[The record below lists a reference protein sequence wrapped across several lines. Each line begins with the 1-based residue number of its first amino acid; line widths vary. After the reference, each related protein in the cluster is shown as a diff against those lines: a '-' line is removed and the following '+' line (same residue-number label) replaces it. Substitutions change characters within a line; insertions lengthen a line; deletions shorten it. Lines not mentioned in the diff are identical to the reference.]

1 MLFRSELENIKSN
14 ALLDR
19 KTFEMLFREHY
30 NALCRFAHGYLQDFE
45 TAEEIVQDVFVNLWQ
60 KRDSIEKEKNIKSYL
75 FTSVKNRSLNYIRD
89 NKKFRSYFLDV
100 EAELDIPIYDVDYGS
115 EVYIS
120 NKIERA
126 MDKLPE
132 KCREVFELSRHD
144 GLKYKDVAE
153 KLGISVKTVEAQ
165 MSKAL
170 KILRD
175 ELSDLMGIFLIIYS
189 MFK

>member
-1 MLFRSELENIKSN
+1 MENIKLN
-14 ALLDR
+14 TLLDR
-19 KTFEMLFREHY
+19 KTFETLFREHY

-100 EAELDIPIYDVDYGS
+100 ETELDIPVYDVDYHS
-115 EVYIS
+115 EAYIS
-120 NKIERA
+120 NKVERA
-126 MDKLPE
+126 MDRLPG
-132 KCREVFELSRHD
+132 KCREVFELSRFD

-170 KILRD
+170 KILRE
-175 ELSDLMGIFLIIYS
+175 ELSDLMSIFLIIYN